1 MNSKAAAAPP
11 ADTLET
17 RHRRWFAG
25 FAEQHLLPLLT
36 ETVQSLERRGVK
48 AQCRLVR
55 DGDTVAGEMI
65 VVPPGLPPRA
75 APPRLTVAAA
85 PAPRGLVVDYT
96 GTFPNAGAE
105 GGFGAEVQYDTIYT
119 DELPT
124 SIAEF
129 VALATG
135 AEAG

>member
-1 MNSKAAAAPP
+1 MTSKAAATPP
-11 ADTLET
+11 ADTLEV

-25 FAEQHLLPLLT
+25 FAEQHLLPMLT
-36 ETVQSLERRGVK
+36 EATQSVERRGFK

-55 DGDTVAGEMI
+55 DGDAVAGEMI

-75 APPRLTVAAA
+75 APPRLSVTAA
-85 PAPRGLVVDYT
+85 PAPSGLVIEFT
-96 GTFPNAGAE
+96 GTYPNAGAE

-119 DELPT
+119 DELPS

-135 AEAG
+135 AEPR